1 MKIAL
6 PALEKDIKTGVSPS
20 FGRAPYYLIH
30 DSQTGENVFIENT
43 AAQSAGGAGIKA
55 AQLVVDSGAKAAI
68 SPRLGQNA
76 ADVLT
81 GSGLEIYVS
90 VEKTLEENVEDF
102 LAGKLELMTQFHSGF
117 HGHGG

>member
-1 MKIAL
+1 MKIAI
-6 PALEKDIKTGVSPS
+6 PANERDIKQEVSAS

-30 DSQTGENVFIENT
+30 DTEKGENIFIENT

-55 AQLVVDSGAKAAI
+55 AQLVVDSGAKVVL
-68 SPRLGQNA
+68 SPALGQNA

-81 GSGLEIYVS
+81 GADLDIFVS
-90 VEKTLEENVEDF
+90 VDKSIEENIKDF
-102 LAGKLELMTQFHSGF
+102 LADKLSPMTQFHSGF